1 MRAVVRLAI
10 VAATAAWVSVRVAVD
25 ALRARRCW
33 R

>member
-1 MRAVVRLAI
+1 MRTLLRLY
-10 VAATAAWVSVRVAVD
+10 VTAAIALAVYVWVAVD